1 MIKKFQEN
9 LLNHNL
15 LDTTKRVLL
24 AVSGGVDSI
33 VLLDLMTK
41 IPLGQRPQISI
52 AHLNH
57 QLRSE
62 SASEEK
68 FVKELSERHGFEAY
82 SQRWKKEE
90 QTDTG
95 IELAAREQRYSF
107 FKEVMEDQAIPYL
120 MTGHHLDDQV
130 ETILMRLTR
139 GASLEQLL
147 GIQSEQKILIGEE
160 EGYLIRPLLE
170 FSKEEIYQ
178 YAKNHQ
184 LLYLEDESNQGLDYT
199 RNRFRNEI
207 IPLLK
212 QENTQFNQ
220 HVKQFTL
227 DLTDLIEI
235 SKVPINA
242 AYKELV
248 METDDQIQMTIDRLL
263 EYSYAMRKAL
273 ITAVLDKLYDGMK
286 DQYKTNYIEIIN
298 RWLIE
303 GDVNS
308 SLDLTA
314 GYFVKKTYDHLI
326 FKKRKNELELMNQ
339 QSFKIEKVNQWVQ
352 LSDTEKIGL
361 FLNNQK
367 VEQSMDEAITINEL
381 VIQEDF
387 LHLPLT
393 IRHRK
398 PGDRMTYQG
407 LQGSKKIKDI
417 FIDDKTPRKDRDKVW
432 LVLDNQDQII
442 WLLSHRKMGLFTES
456 ETDKLLYSLK
466 YIKK

>member
-15 LDTTKRVLL
+15 LDSTKRVLL
-24 AVSGGVDSI
+24 AVSGGVDSV

-41 IPLGQRPQISI
+41 IPLDQRPQISI

-68 FVKELSERHGFEAY
+68 FVGQLAEKYKVDFY

-95 IELAAREQRYSF
+95 IELAAREQRYNF
-107 FKEVMEDQAIPYL
+107 FKEVMEGQVIPYL

-178 YAKNHQ
+178 YARNQQ
-184 LLYLEDESNQGLDYT
+184 LSYLEDESNKGLDYT

-248 METDDQIQMTIDRLL
+248 IETDDQIQMNIDRLL
-263 EYSYAMRKAL
+263 KYSHAMRKAL
-273 ITAVLDKLYDGMK
+273 ITAVLEKLYDGMK
-286 DQYKTNYIEIIN
+286 DQYKTNYIELIN

-314 GYFVKKTYDHLI
+314 GYSVKKNYNQLI
-326 FKKRKNELELMNQ
+326 FKKRKNEPEIMVQ
-339 QSFKIEKVNQWVQ
+339 QSYKIEKINQWVQ

-361 FLNNQK
+361 FLNDQK
-367 VEQSMDEAITINEL
+367 GKQETKHTIKEL
-381 VIQEDF
+381 NISEDS

-417 FIDDKTPRKDRDKVW
+417 FIDDKTPRKDRDKIW
-432 LVLDNQDQII
+432 LVEDNQKQII
-442 WLLSHRKMGLFTES
+442 WLLSHRKMDLFTGL

>member
-15 LDTTKRVLL
+15 LDSTKRVLL

-41 IPLGQRPQISI
+41 IPLNQRPQISI

-57 QLRSE
+57 QLRDE
-62 SASEEK
+62 SVIEEK
-68 FVKELSERHGFEAY
+68 FVKELAEKHGYETY
-82 SQRWKKEE
+82 SLRWKKEE
-90 QTDTG
+90 QPDTG
-95 IELAAREQRYSF
+95 IESAAREERYNF
-107 FKEVMEDQAIPYL
+107 FKEVMQDQAIPYL

-147 GIQSEQKILIGEE
+147 GIQAEQKIIIGEE

-170 FSKEEIYQ
+170 FPKEEIYR
-178 YAKNHQ
+178 YAENHQ
-184 LLYLEDESNQGLDYT
+184 LFYLEDESNRELDYT

-212 QENTQFNQ
+212 QENAQFNQ
-220 HVKQFTL
+220 HVKQFRL

-235 SKVPINA
+235 SKSSINT
-242 AYKELV
+242 AYKKLV
-248 METDDQIQMTIDRLL
+248 IETDDQIQMSIDLLL
-263 EYSYAMRKAL
+263 EYSHPMRKAL
-273 ITAVLDKLYDGMK
+273 ITAVLEKLYDGMK
-286 DQYKTNYIEIIN
+286 EKYKTNYIELIN

-314 GYFVKKTYDHLI
+314 GYFVKKTYTHLV
-326 FKKRKNELELMNQ
+326 FKKRKNEAKLMPQ
-339 QSFKIEKVNQWVQ
+339 QTFKIEKVNQWVR

-367 VEQSMDEAITINEL
+367 VEQKINESINEL
-381 VIQEDF
+381 FIQEDS

-407 LQGSKKIKDI
+407 LRGSKKIKDI

-432 LVLDNQDQII
+432 LVEDNQEQII
-442 WLLSHRKMGLFTES
+442 WLLSHRKMGLFTRS
-456 ETDKLLYSLK
+456 ETDKLFYSLK
-466 YIKK
+466 YIKKQ

>member
-15 LDTTKRVLL
+15 LDSTKRVLL
-24 AVSGGVDSI
+24 AVSGGVDSV

-41 IPLGQRPQISI
+41 IPLDQRPQISI

-68 FVKELSERHGFEAY
+68 FVGQLAEKYKVDFY

-95 IELAAREQRYSF
+95 IELAAREQRYNF
-107 FKEVMEDQAIPYL
+107 FKEVMEDQVIPYL

-178 YAKNHQ
+178 YARNQQ
-184 LLYLEDESNQGLDYT
+184 LSYLEDESNKGLDYT

-248 METDDQIQMTIDRLL
+248 IETDDQIQMNIDRLL
-263 EYSYAMRKAL
+263 KYSHAMRKAL
-273 ITAVLDKLYDGMK
+273 ITAVLEKLYDGMK
-286 DQYKTNYIEIIN
+286 DQYKTNYIELIN

-314 GYFVKKTYDHLI
+314 GYSVKKNYNQLI
-326 FKKRKNELELMNQ
+326 FKKRKNEPEIMVQ
-339 QSFKIEKVNQWVQ
+339 QSYKIEKINQWVQ

-361 FLNNQK
+361 FLNDQK
-367 VEQSMDEAITINEL
+367 GKQETKHTIKEL
-381 VIQEDF
+381 NISEDS

-417 FIDDKTPRKDRDKVW
+417 FIDDKTPRKDRDKIW
-432 LVLDNQDQII
+432 LVEDNQKQII
-442 WLLSHRKMGLFTES
+442 WLLSHRKMDLFTGL
-456 ETDKLLYSLK
+456 ETDKLFYSLK